1 MQTILRKRV
10 LRDLKENLFRYLALG
25 ILILVSMY
33 LIVSML
39 GAAET
44 IIQGGEYFEK
54 QQNVEAGQ
62 FTVFVPLNKT
72 QIGELKRKGVQLE
85 NTFYMDFSVKDDSTL
100 RIFKDR
106 TSIDKVYVEKGHKA
120 HKSNELVLEKRYCET
135 KKLHVGDTIQ
145 IADKSFTVT
154 GIGCTPDY
162 NSVLKSISD
171 STVDSKQFGVAFLT
185 AEGYQ
190 SLLDSGKSAKT
201 EEYVYAYRLSR
212 G

>member
-54 QQNVEAGQ
+54 QQNVETGQ

-106 TSIDKVYVEKGHKA
+106 TSIDKVYVEKGHPT
-120 HKSNELVLEKRYCET
+120 NWCW
-135 KKLHVGDTIQ
+135 KKD
-145 IADKSFTVT
+145 IARRKNFRWAIRFRSP
-154 GIGCTPDY
+154 I
-162 NSVLKSISD
+162 N
-171 STVDSKQFGVAFLT
+171 
-185 AEGYQ
+185 
-190 SLLDSGKSAKT
+190 
-201 EEYVYAYRLSR
+201 LSR
-212 G
+212 

>member
-54 QQNVEAGQ
+54 QQNVEVGQ

-85 NTFYMDFSVKDDSTL
+85 NTFYMDF
-100 RIFKDR
+100 
-106 TSIDKVYVEKGHKA
+106 
-120 HKSNELVLEKRYCET
+120 
-135 KKLHVGDTIQ
+135 
-145 IADKSFTVT
+145 
-154 GIGCTPDY
+154 P
-162 NSVLKSISD
+162 
-171 STVDSKQFGVAFLT
+171 
-185 AEGYQ
+185 
-190 SLLDSGKSAKT
+190 
-201 EEYVYAYRLSR
+201 
-212 G
+212 

>member
-62 FTVFVPLNKT
+62 FTVFVPLNKI

-106 TSIDKVYVEKGHKA
+106 TSIDKVYV
-120 HKSNELVLEKRYCET
+120 
-135 KKLHVGDTIQ
+135 
-145 IADKSFTVT
+145 
-154 GIGCTPDY
+154 
-162 NSVLKSISD
+162 
-171 STVDSKQFGVAFLT
+171 
-185 AEGYQ
+185 
-190 SLLDSGKSAKT
+190 
-201 EEYVYAYRLSR
+201 
-212 G
+212 

>member
-1 MQTILRKRV
+1 MQIILRKRV

-106 TSIDKVYVEKGHKA
+106 TSIDKVYVEK
-120 HKSNELVLEKRYCET
+120 VLQDKMEYNLESIIKFS
-135 KKLHVGDTIQ
+135 VFGDLTTM
-145 IADKSFTVT
+145 FRTVFAVL
-154 GIGCTPDY
+154 GKDY
-162 NSVLKSISD
+162 K
-171 STVDSKQFGVAFLT
+171 
-185 AEGYQ
+185 
-190 SLLDSGKSAKT
+190 
-201 EEYVYAYRLSR
+201 
-212 G
+212 

>member
-54 QQNVEAGQ
+54 QQNVEVGQ

-106 TSIDKVYVEKGHKA
+106 TAIDKVYVEKGHKGTQIQRIGVG
-120 HKSNELVLEKRYCET
+120 KKILRDEKTSCGRY
-135 KKLHVGDTIQ
+135 D
-145 IADKSFTVT
+145 
-154 GIGCTPDY
+154 
-162 NSVLKSISD
+162 SD
-171 STVDSKQFGVAFLT
+171 
-185 AEGYQ
+185 
-190 SLLDSGKSAKT
+190 
-201 EEYVYAYRLSR
+201 RR
-212 G
+212 